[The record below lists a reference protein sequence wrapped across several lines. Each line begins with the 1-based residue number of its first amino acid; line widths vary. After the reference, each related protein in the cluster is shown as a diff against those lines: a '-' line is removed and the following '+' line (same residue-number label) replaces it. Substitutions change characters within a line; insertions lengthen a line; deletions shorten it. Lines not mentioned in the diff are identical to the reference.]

1 MTSKESNNNLKN
13 NSIIYACC
21 GAISGIITKTVVAPL
36 ERVKLLYQVQSYY
49 GTSKYISINQSFS
62 KIIAEDGIKG
72 LYYGNLTNII
82 RILPAY
88 SLKFMFNDTYKTF
101 FLIKGQSIHN
111 MSFTQLLGTGML
123 AGFSQATI
131 TYPLETIRTRISLDK
146 SMGRHNNIYNCIS
159 KTISNNGVLSFYQG
173 YTITFLSTPLYVGLQ
188 MSLYEVIKKKL
199 TDNSYSNHYSNH
211 ILYSNNTLQSM
222 CAGALA
228 GLIAQTTTYWG
239 DTIKKQMQTNG
250 INGKKQYKNLY
261 DCVIKIYI
269 KGGIKAFY
277 PGLVLNSIKCIPEVS
292 LQFTIYDLCKN
303 MIIT

>member
-1 MTSKESNNNLKN
+1 
-13 NSIIYACC
+13 
-21 GAISGIITKTVVAPL
+21 
-36 ERVKLLYQVQSYY
+36 LLYQVQSYY
-49 GTSKYISINQSFS
+49 GTSKYISINQSFC
-62 KIIAEDGIKG
+62 KIIAEEGVKG

-111 MSFTQLLGTGML
+111 MSFTQLLGAGML

-159 KTISNNGVLSFYQG
+159 KTISTNGILSFYQG

-199 TDNSYSNHYSNH
+199 TNNSYSNHYSN
-211 ILYSNNTLQSM
+211 NTLHSM

-228 GLIAQTTTYWG
+228 GLIAQTTAYWG

-261 DCVIKIYI
+261 DCVIKIYM

-277 PGLVLNSIKCIPEVS
+277 PGLMLNSIKCIPEVS

-303 MIIT
+303 MLI